1 MSGGGA
7 IFIGLVIV
15 AAAIVVL
22 STRIVGAIDASRRE
36 ATLRQLQSMFAP
48 GIQAVQDDPRQFLMW
63 YPLAQASRRLFADA
77 FGALD
82 AASGSPF
89 PFSRNQI
96 QEALQSPID
105 PMSGAKAD
113 RV

>member
-36 ATLRQLQSMFAP
+36 ATLRQLQSMFTP

-63 YPLAQASRRLFADA
+63 
-77 FGALD
+77 
-82 AASGSPF
+82 
-89 PFSRNQI
+89 
-96 QEALQSPID
+96 
-105 PMSGAKAD
+105 
-113 RV
+113 